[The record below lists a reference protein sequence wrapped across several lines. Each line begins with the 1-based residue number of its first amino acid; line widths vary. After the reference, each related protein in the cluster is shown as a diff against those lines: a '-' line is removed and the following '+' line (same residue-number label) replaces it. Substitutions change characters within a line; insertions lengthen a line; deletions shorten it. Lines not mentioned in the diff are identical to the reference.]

1 VALSLAAAAR
11 LVAAEVRVSPP
22 PAAGPT
28 LAVYNPDLLTDA
40 DLRAQFVARVD
51 LLERLLAEL
60 RGPGRPQ
67 HHLLL
72 GQRGMGKTTLL
83 RRLRVAIEDDPALSA
98 RWTPLSFPEEQYNV
112 ARLSDL
118 WVNCI
123 DALGDALDRRGE
135 AAAAAQIDALIDAL
149 PEAEGPRAEA
159 ALSILRAQAAARGG
173 LVLLIDN
180 LDLVL
185 GRLKAHQ
192 WPLREVLSEAEHL
205 VFIGASAQLIDG
217 MADYGAAF
225 YDFFAP
231 HLLEGMHLA
240 EAEQVFLRLAAL
252 RGAHHVPALLRD
264 QPGRFKA
271 LHLLTGGNP
280 RALVLLFQII
290 AQESDP
296 SAPPRSVHLDLEA
309 LLDVCTPLY
318 KARFEALAP
327 QAQQVVDA
335 LALGWDPMTAAEL
348 AAAARLELNLCSAQ
362 LHRLVQE
369 GMVERVELPDTR
381 RIGFQ
386 VAERFFNIWYLM
398 RASRRVRRRLSW
410 LVRFLDVL
418 YGAEGVRGRAQALL
432 DDQEGAV
439 PRRGELAMAYARVV
453 AEPELSRALESDA
466 LDALFAEQRARIHEL
481 LDLEGEDA
489 HLRPLVDR
497 KVALE
502 RVRAQI
508 RAAPVDWTAVGC
520 TAEEMAELVLG
531 SNSLKV
537 GEKQRVGDGAQ
548 RLRLGQWTELLRIFQ
563 EEQESWVKHFGEHT
577 QKALLR
583 AIACGLMTDH
593 SDLPGAQAAAL
604 RFACTDLVDLALIY
618 TKDDQAAAG
627 ECMKRGALHRAV
639 ELFVRAGEYPA
650 AEAAYRKTIELD
662 PKNANLWNDLGNL
675 LRDHFGRYDEAET
688 AYRTAIELDPE
699 DAYPWIGLGNLLQ
712 VHLGRY
718 DEAEA
723 AYRKAIE
730 LDPADQY
737 SWVNLGNL
745 LQYHLKRYDEAEAA
759 YRKAIELAP
768 TGAVSWTNLGNLL
781 RGHLKR
787 YDEAEAA
794 YRKAIE
800 LDPKYVFPWRGLSE
814 LLIQHLDRVD
824 DGLAAAREAARL
836 RGDTPEAKNGLAWA
850 LYLARRD
857 LAEAAALAADAAQ
870 AAANNPNIL
879 HTYAAVLVRAGRW
892 GEAEVPLRQWLQLAD
907 DAHHEQHWPWVRAL
921 FIDACATGQAG
932 AAAALLAAEGYDQRW
947 RPLYA
952 ALRAVEA
959 GDAARLKR
967 FAPEVRVPATE
978 LLAVL
983 APHLV
988 HPTAR

>member
-22 PAAGPT
+22 PAAPAAGPT

-135 AAAAAQIDALIDAL
+135 ASAAAQIDALIDAL

-231 HLLEGMHLA
+231 HLLEGMPLA

-252 RGAHHVPALLRD
+252 RGAHHVPPLLRD

-280 RALVLLFQII
+280 RTLVLLFQII

-348 AAAARLELNLCSAQ
+348 AAAARLELNLSSAQ

-381 RIGFQ
+381 RVGFQ

-418 YGAEGVRGRAQALL
+418 YGAEGVRGRAQTLL

-453 AEPELSRALESDA
+453 AEPEL
-466 LDALFAEQRARIHEL
+466 
-481 LDLEGEDA
+481 
-489 HLRPLVDR
+489 
-497 KVALE
+497 
-502 RVRAQI
+502 RV
-508 RAAPVDWTAVGC
+508 
-520 TAEEMAELVLG
+520 
-531 SNSLKV
+531 
-537 GEKQRVGDGAQ
+537 
-548 RLRLGQWTELLRIFQ
+548 
-563 EEQESWVKHFGEHT
+563 
-577 QKALLR
+577 
-583 AIACGLMTDH
+583 
-593 SDLPGAQAAAL
+593 
-604 RFACTDLVDLALIY
+604 
-618 TKDDQAAAG
+618 
-627 ECMKRGALHRAV
+627 
-639 ELFVRAGEYPA
+639 
-650 AEAAYRKTIELD
+650 
-662 PKNANLWNDLGNL
+662 
-675 LRDHFGRYDEAET
+675 
-688 AYRTAIELDPE
+688 
-699 DAYPWIGLGNLLQ
+699 
-712 VHLGRY
+712 
-718 DEAEA
+718 EAEA
-723 AYRKAIE
+723 
-730 LDPADQY
+730 
-737 SWVNLGNL
+737 
-745 LQYHLKRYDEAEAA
+745 
-759 YRKAIELAP
+759 
-768 TGAVSWTNLGNLL
+768 
-781 RGHLKR
+781 
-787 YDEAEAA
+787 
-794 YRKAIE
+794 
-800 LDPKYVFPWRGLSE
+800 
-814 LLIQHLDRVD
+814 
-824 DGLAAAREAARL
+824 
-836 RGDTPEAKNGLAWA
+836 
-850 LYLARRD
+850 
-857 LAEAAALAADAAQ
+857 
-870 AAANNPNIL
+870 
-879 HTYAAVLVRAGRW
+879 
-892 GEAEVPLRQWLQLAD
+892 PLRQWLQVAD
-907 DAHHEQHWPWVRAL
+907 DAHHDRNWPSVRAL

-988 HPTAR
+988 HPTAP